1 MNQSRR
7 LAIGLV
13 TVGVLIAVTP
23 TALAGNYKIDAEHS
37 QVLFRV
43 KHLGVSYNY
52 GRFNDVSGS
61 YSFDP
66 DDPSSYSFEVTIKTD
81 SVDTH
86 SERRDQHLKSPDFFN
101 SKQFPVIR
109 FKSKS
114 VKIKGEGLEATGELT
129 LHGVK
134 KDVTVGIEHVGSG
147 DDPWGNYRSGFV
159 TTFAVK
165 RSDFDMNFMMG
176 ALGDEVTLMVN
187 IEGIRE

>member
-1 MNQSRR
+1 MEQSRR
-7 LAIGLV
+7 ITIGLAAMGILVAIGP
-13 TVGVLIAVTP
+13 GA
-23 TALAGNYKIDAEHS
+23 
-37 QVLFRV
+37 
-43 KHLGVSYNY
+43 LGVSHNY
-52 GRFNDVSGS
+52 GRFNDVSGR

-66 DDPSSYSFEVTIKTD
+66 NDPSSSTFEVTIKAD

-101 SKQFPVIR
+101 AKQFPVIQ

-114 VKIKGEGLEATGELT
+114 VRKTDDGVEATGELS

-147 DDPWGNYRSGFV
+147 EDPWGNHRSGFV
-159 TTFAVK
+159 TTFAIK
-165 RSDFDMNFMMG
+165 RSEFDMKFMMG
-176 ALGDEVTLMVN
+176 PLGDEVTLLVN